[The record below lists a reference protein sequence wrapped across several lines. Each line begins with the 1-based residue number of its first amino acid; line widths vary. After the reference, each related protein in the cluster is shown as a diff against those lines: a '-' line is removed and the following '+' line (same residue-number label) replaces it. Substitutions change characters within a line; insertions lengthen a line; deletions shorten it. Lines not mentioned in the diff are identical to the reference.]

1 MGAFRAAFLPRIG
14 SCRAFL
20 SDKQLAS
27 GESGYP
33 WQLKK
38 AMQIEKA
45 CKGEIDES
53 NSTECIPFLN
63 GVKLNT
69 SLPD

>member
-1 MGAFRAAFLPRIG
+1 MGAFRAAFLLRIG
-14 SCRAFL
+14 SCRVFPPG
-20 SDKQLAS
+20 KQLAS
-27 GESGYP
+27 AESGYP

-38 AMQIEKA
+38 ATQIEKA

-53 NSTECIPFLN
+53 NSTECIPSLN

-69 SLPD
+69 GLPD